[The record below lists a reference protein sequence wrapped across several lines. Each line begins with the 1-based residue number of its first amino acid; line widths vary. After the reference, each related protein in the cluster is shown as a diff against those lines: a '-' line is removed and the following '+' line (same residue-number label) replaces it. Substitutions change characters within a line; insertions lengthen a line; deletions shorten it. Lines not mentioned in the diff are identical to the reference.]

1 MPTDA
6 PSRMTEPKQH
16 KAMWGGRFAGASD
29 PLFRDLNDSL
39 RFDYRL
45 VAQDVRGSIAWARA
59 LARAQVLTAEEAERL
74 AEALGAVAD
83 LAAANPRAVSE
94 GAEEDVHSWVE
105 ARLIERVGDLG
116 KKLHTGR
123 SRNDQV
129 ATDLRLFTRDE
140 IAARIAELRAAQG
153 ALLRLA
159 EREIDTPFPAY
170 THLQRAQPVLLAH
183 WCLAHVEALERDAER
198 LAGAAKRANLCPL
211 GAGALAGT
219 AYPIDR
225 AALAADLGFDGPT
238 PNSLDAVSDRDF
250 VFETLAACALT
261 GVHLSRLGED
271 LIIYSSAE
279 FGLIEMSDAVTS
291 GSSLMP
297 QKKNPDAM
305 ELLRGKSGRLIGA
318 LVSLAVTL
326 KGLPASYNKDLQ
338 EDKEPL
344 FDAMTTLSLCLRV
357 IPPAIDGVTVD
368 RDRARD
374 AAVGGFANA
383 TELADYLVGKGRA
396 FRDAHEAAGRAVR
409 IALEKGCALDDLSLD
424 DLRAIDDRIDNDV
437 YDRLS
442 LDSVLAMRDVVG
454 GTAPGRVA
462 DALTHAQQR
471 LAAHNAENTR

>member
-1 MPTDA
+1 MTSAMTD
-6 PSRMTEPKQH
+6 SPKH
-16 KAMWGGRFAGASD
+16 KAMWGGRFTGQSD

-39 RFDYRL
+39 RFDFRL
-45 VAQDVRGSIAWARA
+45 AGQDVRASIAWAKA
-59 LARAQVLTAEEAERL
+59 LARAGVITDDERDRL
-74 AEALGAVAD
+74 VEGLKAVG
-83 LAAANPRAVSE
+83 AAAAKDPEAIARAPD
-94 GAEEDVHSWVE
+94 EDVHSWVE
-105 ARLIERVGDLG
+105 ARLIDRVGDLG

-129 ATDLRLFTRDE
+129 ATDLRLFVRDE
-140 IAARIAELRAAQG
+140 IAARLDELREAQA

-198 LAGAAKRANLCPL
+198 LDDAARRANRCPL
-211 GAGALAGT
+211 GAAALAGT

-225 AALAADLGFDGPT
+225 NALAADLGFDGAT
-238 PNSLDAVSDRDF
+238 ANSLDTVSDRDF
-250 VFETLAACALT
+250 VFETLAACALA

-279 FGLIEMSDAVTS
+279 FGLLEMSDAVTS

-305 ELLRGKSGRLIGA
+305 ELLRGKAGRLIGA
-318 LVSLAVTL
+318 LVSLAVML

-344 FDAMTTLSLCLRV
+344 FDAMRTLSLCLRV
-357 IPPAIDGVTVD
+357 VPPTMDGATVD
-368 RDRARD
+368 RARARD
-374 AAVGGFANA
+374 AATGGYANA
-383 TELADYLVGKGRA
+383 TELADYLVERGAA
-396 FRDAHEAAGRAVR
+396 FRDAHEIAGRAVR
-409 IALEKGCALDDLSLD
+409 IAIDQACNLENLPLEAFRDL
-424 DLRAIDDRIDNDV
+424 DDRIDERV

-442 LDSVLAMRDVVG
+442 LESVLGRRDVVG
-454 GTAPGRVA
+454 GVAPNRVR
-462 DALTHAQQR
+462 DALDAAKDR
-471 LAAHNAENTR
+471 LAAHGTRADS